1 MELSDVINKFPDE
14 LREPILALVEV
25 IRKEDIRLLRE
36 DMERGFRELREAIHE
51 LTLAQK
57 KSEERLARLEEAVEG
72 LTQAQKKSEERLT
85 RLEKTVEELAM
96 AQKRT
101 EERVEEL
108 TQAQKKSEERLTRL
122 EKAVEGLAMAQKRTE
137 ERVEELTQ
145 AQKETEE
152 NLNKLIKE
160 HIKTREKVENLSHNF
175 GFLLEDRAIQS
186 LPEILEERGI
196 KVLSRLRTKRM
207 IYEGKEYELNIYGI
221 VEEGGKKKVLVG
233 ECKSRMSKK
242 EVNRFT
248 KVIDRVKDRLM
259 EEERADGV
267 YLMVVV
273 HRLNM
278 EMEKYLKEKGIDFV
292 ESYMLRI

>member
-85 RLEKTVEELAM
+85 RLEKAVEE
-96 AQKRT
+96 
-101 EERVEEL
+101 
-108 TQAQKKSEERLTRL
+108 
-122 EKAVEGLAMAQKRTE
+122 LAMAQKRTE

>member
-51 LTLAQK
+51 LT
-57 KSEERLARLEEAVEG
+57 
-72 LTQAQKKSEERLT
+72 QAQKKSEERLT
-85 RLEKTVEELAM
+85 RLEKTVEEL
-96 AQKRT
+96 
-101 EERVEEL
+101 VL
-108 TQAQKKSEERLTRL
+108 
-122 EKAVEGLAMAQKRTE
+122 AQKRTE

-207 IYEGKEYELNIYGI
+207 IYEGKKYELNIYGI

-248 KVIDRVKDRLM
+248 KVIDRMKDRLM
-259 EEERADGV
+259 EEERADDV
-267 YLMVVV
+267 YLIVVV

-278 EMEKYLKEKGIDFV
+278 EMEKYLKEKRIDFV
-292 ESYMLRI
+292 ESYMLKI